1 MKRFGIIKVFLC
13 AFSLIASSECA
24 LHFTDKITNDD
35 CTQIKTNGQGTPENE
50 NIMLE
55 GPRSLPMS
63 APSTRSNTIYQTEYY
78 APYYFKNLTN
88 NYGKNVFG
96 SCGYI
101 ATGMLLSFWDTYWD
115 DSAVEER
122 YEQHS
127 QLDVNHTTLYAEA
140 PGGKRELTT
149 LSDVDSDIYHSNISN
164 YSNDYLHFLLLKMGN
179 DLFGNT
185 AGNYSMYYGRYYT
198 LISNYLY
205 TYRGFSEY
213 QVEIVETNQNV
224 RQKAIEYIKEGI
236 PVKLGIDGHAVVAYD
251 YDETSDKIYC
261 HFGWGSDATHV
272 TIEEMGYR
280 SNYNNLCAIR
290 FLNNHNHSNNYEYQR
305 NGQTI
310 YHCPCELFVP
320 YDIQEQ
326 NFYVDVL
333 PTFKWDCLCNE
344 KWFRNKDAYLRFEIL
359 NSNMQVAYYSSRLY
373 SKSFTLNASAAAVL
387 MSPNNEAPSNSY
399 YVRVTMRSN
408 MDSSLNG
415 MYYYFRTVYKP
426 IAFRNANNKYL
437 SITGLSKSGSR
448 WTVTIKNRTICKLDV
463 EYNSKMCNFNDAK
476 NWTGLSDKK
485 HVSIS
490 PLGTASVTISENWFA
505 TSITMS
511 HVYQGSRYITY
522 ANNLNSNGTFSS
534 YTNVK

>member
-1 MKRFGIIKVFLC
+1 MKRLGIIKVFLC

-24 LHFTDKITNDD
+24 LSFAKKTADDD
-35 CTQIKTNGQGTPENE
+35 CEQITATSQVSPENE
-50 NIMLE
+50 SVILE
-55 GPRSLPMS
+55 GPRSLPKR
-63 APSTRSNTIYQTEYY
+63 APSVRNNTTYQTEYY
-78 APYYFKNLTN
+78 SSYYFKNLTN
-88 NYGKNVFG
+88 NYGKNVYG

-101 ATGMLLSFWDTYWD
+101 ATGMLLAFWDTYWD
-115 DSAVEER
+115 ESAVEER

-140 PGGKRELTT
+140 PGGKREPTA
-149 LSDVDSDIYHSNISN
+149 LSDVDVTIYHSNISN
-164 YSNDYLHFLLLKMGN
+164 YSNDYLHFLLLSMGN
-179 DLFGNT
+179 SLFGNT
-185 AGNYSMYYGRYYT
+185 PGNYSMFYGQYYT
-198 LISNYLY
+198 LASNYLY
-205 TYRGFSEY
+205 NYRGFSAD

-236 PVKLGIDGHAVVAYD
+236 PVKLGIEGHAVVAYD
-251 YDETSDKIYC
+251 YDEANDKIYC

-272 TIEEMGYR
+272 TLEEMGYR
-280 SNYNNLCAIR
+280 NYNNLLAIR

-305 NGQTI
+305 NGQTF

-326 NFYVDVL
+326 NYYVDVM

-344 KWFRNKDAYLRFEIL
+344 KWFKNKDAYLRFEIL
-359 NSNMQVAYYSSRLY
+359 NHNMQALYTSSRLY
-373 SKSFTLNASAAAVL
+373 GKSFTLNASAATAL
-387 MSPNNEAPSNSY
+387 MSADDTPTNSNY
-399 YVRVTMRSN
+399 IRVTMRSN

-426 IAFRNANNKYL
+426 ITFLNANNKYL
-437 SITGLSKSGSR
+437 SITGLSKNGNK
-448 WTVTIKNRTICKLDV
+448 WTVKIKNKTICKLDV
-463 EYNSKMCNFNDAK
+463 EYNSKMCNFDDAK

-485 HVSIS
+485 HINIS
-490 PLGTASVTISENWFA
+490 PLGTTSVTISENWFA

-511 HVYQGSRYITY
+511 HVYQGKRYITY
-522 ANNLNSNGTFSS
+522 ANNLNSNGSFTS